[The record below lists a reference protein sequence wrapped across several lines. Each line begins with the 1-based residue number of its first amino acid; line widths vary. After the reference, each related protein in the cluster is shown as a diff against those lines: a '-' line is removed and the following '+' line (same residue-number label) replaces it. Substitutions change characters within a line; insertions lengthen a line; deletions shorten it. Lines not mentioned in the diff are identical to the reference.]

1 MNVPERILAA
11 GVTLLHE
18 QGLAALTQ
26 PRIAKAAGVSQSHLT
41 YYFPTRNE
49 LLLAIAEH
57 SVDQALSQ
65 QLAKPAA
72 DPAQALAAAMRFLP
86 RVRMLLGLVVA
97 ADQDPALR
105 DALVRLIAHV
115 RHSIGQLLAHLGYQP
130 EAPQVLVF
138 HAAVVG
144 LAVMHLGRQS
154 PESEQELE
162 TGLAQLLALL
172 PHPFLPH
179 PSLPGRSSP

>member
-57 SVDQALSQ
+57 SVDQALALQLSQ
-65 QLAKPAA
+65 PLAKPAA
-72 DPAQALAAAMRFLP
+72 DPAQALATAMRFLP

-130 EAPQVLVF
+130 DAPQVLVF

-144 LAVMHLGRQS
+144 LAVMNLGRQS

-162 TGLAQLLALL
+162 TGLAQLLTLL
-172 PHPFLPH
+172 PHP
-179 PSLPGRSSP
+179 SQPGRSSP

>member
-1 MNVPERILAA
+1 MSVKQRLLAA

-57 SVDQALSQ
+57 SVDQALSR
-65 QLAKPAA
+65 QLASPGN
-72 DPAQALAAAMRFLP
+72 DPVQTLAAAMGFLP
-86 RVRMLLGLVVA
+86 RVRMLLGLVAA
-97 ADQDPALR
+97 ADQEPPLR
-105 DALVRLIAHV
+105 DAVGRLVAHV
-115 RHSIGQLLAHLGYQP
+115 RHSLAQLLSHLGYRL
-130 EAPQVLVF
+130 EASQVLVF

-144 LAVMHLGRQS
+144 LAVMNLGRQS
-154 PESEQELE
+154 PASEQELE
-162 TGLAQLLALL
+162 SGLHELLALL
-172 PHPFLPH
+172 PP
-179 PSLPGRSSP
+179 PSLPRRNAP

>member
-1 MNVPERILAA
+1 MSVKQRLLTA
-11 GVTLLHE
+11 GLTLLHE

-65 QLAKPAA
+65 HLGAPQSN
-72 DPAQALAAAMRFLP
+72 PAQTLAAAMRFLP
-86 RVRMLLGLVVA
+86 RVRMLLSLVAA
-97 ADQDPALR
+97 ADQEPSLR
-105 DALVRLIAHV
+105 DAVSRLVAHV
-115 RHSIGQLLAHLGYQP
+115 RQSIAQLLEHLGYEL
-130 EAPQVLVF
+130 EASQVLVF
-138 HAAVVG
+138 HAAIVG

-154 PESEQELE
+154 AEAEAELE
-162 TGLAQLLALL
+162 TGLKQLLSLL
-172 PHPFLPH
+172 PHPD
-179 PSLPGRSSP
+179 GRNTP

>member
-1 MNVPERILAA
+1 MSVKQRLLAA

-49 LLLAIAEH
+49 LLLAIAEQ
-57 SVDQALSQ
+57 SVNDALAR
-65 QLAKPAA
+65 QLGSPEA

-86 RVRMLLGLVVA
+86 RVRMLLGLVAA
-97 ADQDPALR
+97 ADQEPSLR
-105 DALVRLIAHV
+105 EAVSRLVDHV
-115 RHSIGQLLAHLGYQP
+115 RQSIAQLLSHLGYAP

-138 HAAVVG
+138 HAAIVG
-144 LAVMHLGRQS
+144 LAVMNLGRQS
-154 PESEQELE
+154 PQSEAELAV
-162 TGLAQLLALL
+162 GLRQLLALL
-172 PHPFLPH
+172 PHPTA
-179 PSLPGRSSP
+179 PGSPAP